1 MTLTAQFKTIQEAF
15 QVVKSA
21 STSIHFIKSKDT
33 VESLTY
39 AQLYQESLTYLYAFQ
54 KQGLKKGDELIF
66 QVEDNKAFVLSFWAC
81 ILGGIIPVPLN
92 MAANEEQKR
101 KFVQVWN
108 TLQNPHVLVS
118 DIFWNR
124 LQLDASIKTLSAQ
137 IDAKRVSIDTLDLS
151 GEGKTELVSADDTA
165 FIQFSSGSTAAPKG
179 VILTQS
185 NLLHNVEAILNGIE
199 ASDNESSLSWMP
211 LTHDMG
217 LIGMHITPTL
227 LMVEQRIMPTALF
240 VRNPKLWL
248 EIVTEHKVTVTSSP
262 NFGYRHFLKNVSTEQ
277 RADLELSS
285 LRVIFNGA
293 EPISPDVVREFNTE
307 MKIQGLAPTAMLP
320 VYGLAEAS
328 LAVSFSKIDG
338 EMETCKIAR
347 GASTVG
353 EKVNFREDDS
363 VELVSAGKPVK
374 FSEIQITNENG
385 AEVGENEMGEI
396 LIKGP
401 NVTKRYYN
409 DVAPETFQND
419 WVKTGDIG
427 FVHEGNLYISG
438 RKKEIIFVNGQN
450 IYPYDLEDLLIE
462 AGIAEAG
469 KVALCGVKKANTDT
483 DTVLAFIDY
492 KKDLGAFED
501 IAKQVKTELTEKAA
515 IVVNHVIP
523 IKTIPKTSSGKIQ
536 RVKLGQEF
544 LEGNFNTVLAEM
556 EALKAPVAAVEG
568 GASQI
573 ENDLL
578 EICNE
583 VLPDKNIG
591 RTDNIFEMGTSSLLL
606 AQIYDKLNDK
616 YPDKMEITDFFDY
629 PTIAEV
635 AAYLE
640 GQK

>member
-1 MTLTAQFKTIQEAF
+1 MTLTSQYKTIQEAYQ
-15 QVVKSA
+15 QVQTA
-21 STSIHFIKSKDT
+21 SKSIHFIKSKDT

-39 AQLYQESLTYLYAFQ
+39 AELYQESIKYLYAFQ
-54 KQGLKKGDELIF
+54 QQGLKKGDELIF
-66 QVEDNKAFVLSFWAC
+66 QIDDNKSFVLSFWAC

-124 LQLDASIKTLSAQ
+124 LQLDASIKILSSQ
-137 IDAKRVSIDTLDLS
+137 IDTKRVSTDTLDIN
-151 GEGKTELVSADDTA
+151 GVGVIEQAAADDTA

-185 NLLHNVEAILNGIE
+185 NLLHNVEAILDGIN
-199 ASDNESSLSWMP
+199 AGDNESSLSWMP

-248 EIVTEHKVTVTSSP
+248 DIVTEFKVTVTASP
-262 NFGYRHFLKNVSTEQ
+262 NFGYRHLLKNVSTEQ

-293 EPISPDVVREFNTE
+293 EPISPDVVREFNSE
-307 MKIQGLAPTAMLP
+307 MKAQGLAPTAMLP

-374 FSEIQITNENG
+374 YSEIQITDDNG
-385 AEVGENEMGEI
+385 KSIGDNEMGEI
-396 LIKGP
+396 WISGP

-409 DVAPETFQND
+409 DVAPDTFQNG
-419 WVKTGDIG
+419 WVKTGDVG
-427 FVHEGNLYISG
+427 FISEGNLYISG

-462 AGIAEAG
+462 VGIAEAG
-469 KVALCGVKKANTDT
+469 KVALCGVKTANTDT

-492 KKDLGAFED
+492 KKDLAEFEN

-523 IKTIPKTSSGKIQ
+523 IKTIPKTTSGKIQ

-544 LEGNFNTVLAEM
+544 LEGSFDAVIAEM
-556 EALKAPVAAVEG
+556 EALKAPKAATAN

-591 RTDNIFEMGTSSLLL
+591 PEDNIFEMGTSSLLL
-606 AQIYDKLNDK
+606 AQIYDKLNEK

-629 PTIAEV
+629 PTIKEV
-635 AAYLE
+635 AGYLE